1 MKFKVFSLLV
11 LFLISFC
18 VVTFIVAP
26 RLLMEREATNQPEHL
41 TTKKELEKPE
51 SESVPKPQPEVD
63 QIAEEIKKM
72 TLDEKVAQLLI
83 VQNPGMQIS
92 EAEIERLK
100 TAPYGGYILM
110 ENNYGTLSATRKFVK
125 NLQSY
130 SKRPLIIS
138 TDQEGGNVQRIR
150 MIQDYSATIIPEMYR
165 VGKTN
170 NTELAKEIG
179 RVMAE
184 EMRVIGINV
193 DFAPDADVFLNPNNT
208 VIGRRSFSEKP
219 EAVARMSLALAQ
231 GLEENG
237 VIATYKHFPGHG
249 DTAVDSH
256 LSLPVINRTRE
267 QLDEEDLV
275 PFKNAIKNGA
285 KIIMIGHI
293 ALPKITNNNTPA
305 TLSKKINKTILR
317 KELGFDGLIV
327 TDGMNM
333 GALANNYS
341 ETEVYYRAINAGVDL
356 LLLPSHP
363 ELAIE
368 SIKKNVSEE
377 RINESVYR
385 ILKFKNDYLM
395 DYKYLDN
402 SFFGNAEHQ
411 KVVKR
416 VP

>member
-1 MKFKVFSLLV
+1 
-11 LFLISFC
+11 
-18 VVTFIVAP
+18 
-26 RLLMEREATNQPEHL
+26 MEEDQD
-41 TTKKELEKPE
+41 KPE
-51 SESVPKPQPEVD
+51 PTPAPEPEPEPERD
-63 QIAEEIKKM
+63 PIAEEIKKM
-72 TLDEKVAQLLI
+72 TLDEKIAQLLI

-92 EAEIERLK
+92 EAEIKRLK

-130 SKRPLIIS
+130 SKYPLIIS
-138 TDQEGGNVQRIR
+138 TDQEGGNVQRIQK
-150 MIQDYSATIIPEMYR
+150 IQDRAATNIPEMYR

-170 NTELAKEIG
+170 DVELAKEIG

-184 EMRVIGINV
+184 EMRVVGINV
-193 DFAPDADVFLNPNNT
+193 DFAPDADVFSNPNNT

-219 EAVARMSLALAQ
+219 EVVAKMSLALAQ

-249 DTAVDSH
+249 DTAIDSH
-256 LSLPVINRTRE
+256 LSLPVIDRTRE
-267 QLDEEDLV
+267 QLDKEDLV
-275 PFKNAIKNGA
+275 PFKNAIANGA
-285 KIIMIGHI
+285 KIIMVGHI

-305 TLSKKINKTILR
+305 SLSKKINTTLLR
-317 KELGFDGLIV
+317 EELGFEGLIV
-327 TDGMNM
+327 ADGVNM
-333 GALANNYS
+333 GALVNNYP
-341 ETEVYYRAINAGVDL
+341 EAEIYYRAINAGVDL
-356 LLLPSHP
+356 LLLPSNP
-363 ELAIE
+363 ELAIS

-385 ILKFKNDYLM
+385 ILKFKNDCLSN
-395 DYKYLDN
+395 YKYLDD
-402 SFFGNAEHQ
+402 SFFGSAEHQ

>member
-18 VVTFIVAP
+18 VVTFVVVP

-41 TTKKELEKPE
+41 TTKKELKKPE
-51 SESVPKPQPEVD
+51 SKSVPKPQSEVD
-63 QIAEEIKKM
+63 QITEEIKKM

-208 VIGRRSFSEKP
+208 IIGRRSFSEKP
-219 EAVARMSLALAQ
+219 EVVARMSLALAQ

>member
-26 RLLMEREATNQPEHL
+26 RLLMEREAVNQPEHL
-41 TTKKELEKPE
+41 TTKKKLEKPE
-51 SESVPKPQPEVD
+51 SESVPKPQPKMD
-63 QIAEEIKKM
+63 QITEEIKKM

-125 NLQSY
+125 NLQLY

-170 NTELAKEIG
+170 NTKLAKEIG

-193 DFAPDADVFLNPNNT
+193 DFAPDADVFLDPNNT

-219 EAVARMSLALAQ
+219 EVVARMSLALAQ

-293 ALPKITNNNTPA
+293 ALPKIANNNTPA

-317 KELGFDGLIV
+317 KEHGFDGLII